1 MTLATSTTGQQALR
15 RGRHSAPCHAYLVTT
30 VCMGRQRWFSD
41 HIIAGTVGKKLIDSE
56 LWGDAERL
64 CWVLMPDHLHLLI
77 RLAEDRS
84 LPRLMQRI
92 KAMTSLTA
100 NRAMGK
106 QGRLWMPG
114 YHDRALRAD
123 ECLHD
128 VARYI
133 AWNPVR
139 AGLVQTP
146 DRYPFWGAIWQ
157 GIAENPG

>member
-1 MTLATSTTGQQALR
+1 
-15 RGRHSAPCHAYLVTT
+15 
-30 VCMGRQRWFSD
+30 MGRERLFID
-41 HIIAGTVGKKLIDSE
+41 PLIAGAVAEKIIDAE

-77 RLAEDRS
+77 QLAEDRS

-92 KAMTSLTA
+92 KAVTSLTA
-100 NRAMGK
+100 NRAIGK

-114 YHDRALRAD
+114 YHDRALRMD
-123 ECLHD
+123 ECLRD

-139 AGLVQTP
+139 AGLVPTP
-146 DRYPFWGAIWQ
+146 ELYPFWGAVWE
-157 GIAENPG
+157 GIAKDAG